1 MKTFQLT
8 REQFLPISLTE
19 AWDFFSNPSN
29 LEKITP
35 NDMSFKVLTQLDNQS
50 IYPGMLIDYVVSPVL
65 NIPMKWTTKI
75 GDVQAPKKF
84 VDTQLKG
91 PYALWEHTHNFKE
104 VPNGV
109 QMTDVVNYALPM
121 GFLGTFA
128 HAIFVKK
135 RLSDIFDYRYKI
147 LEKTFKK

>member
-8 REQFLPISLTE
+8 REQFLPVSLSE

-35 NDMSFKVLTQLDNQS
+35 NDMSFKVLTKLDNQP
-50 IYPGMLIDYVVSPVL
+50 IYPGMLISYVVSPMM

-75 GDVQAPKKF
+75 GDVQAPLKF

-109 QMTDVVNYALPM
+109 QMTDVVKYALPM

-128 HAIFVKK
+128 HTLFVKK
-135 RLSDIFDYRYKI
+135 RLNDIFDYRFKI
-147 LEKTFKK
+147 LEQTFKK